1 MTKRAVVLA
10 IDIGGTTSTFGFVE
24 RNGTCLAE
32 TTFPTMP
39 QESATYLV
47 EQLSRRAG
55 EAFTPFAA
63 SHQLKGIGIGAPN
76 ANYYTGTIHNPPNL
90 NWGEAVPLAEL
101 FRSRFDLPVAMTN
114 DANAAAL
121 GEMNYGS
128 ARGMRNF
135 ISITL
140 GTGRR

>member
-1 MTKRAVVLA
+1 
-10 IDIGGTTSTFGFVE
+10 
-24 RNGTCLAE
+24 
-32 TTFPTMP
+32 MP
-39 QESATYLV
+39 QEPAPYLV

-55 EAFTPFAA
+55 EAFAPFAA

-90 NWGEAVPLAEL
+90 NWGEAVPLAEM

-140 GTGRR
+140 GTGLGSGIVVQGEIVYGADGFAGELGHTRG